1 MCRSQPVQC
10 TIWCGFDNRRN
21 PIFSPLCRLYSDW
34 NVWCSS
40 GLRILRPIPKV
51 WSDLIKN
58 RGKSLRLI
66 HVTFFEFFLSAF
78 FYIIFIANTRTQD
91 EKRQKQQEKKDN
103 TEDGERW
110 KGKTHEILFH
120 LSSLCWFNIFH
131 TAISPNTRF
140 AMFNF
145 RFDFL
150 FSFFL
155 LLFSPPPLC
164 FPFELEDI
172 FRSFLLRPL
181 ALRPRQAP
189 HSLAI
194 HPKMEKN
201 REHINISKSISL
213 FASHTLF
220 PIFQFLCRRS
230 FVVCRYRMGVER
242 VVWVRW
248 IFPREDT
255 RKALPPTNWK
265 VHFCLLSFGQ
275 QTAVEK
281 IEISYT
287 QRASGGG
294 TGWESLGDGNGSKE
308 NYKIN
313 LLLHSNKQMLYL
325 NK

>member
-40 GLRILRPIPKV
+40 GLKFLRPPIPKV
-51 WSDLIKN
+51 WSDLIRN
-58 RGKSLRLI
+58 REKSLRLM
-66 HVTFFEFFLSAF
+66 HVTFEFLWILSLCF

-91 EKRQKQQEKKDN
+91 EKRQKQQEKRI
-103 TEDGERW
+103 TQRG

-150 FSFFL
+150 FFLSFL

-181 ALRPRQAP
+181 PRPLDKLLILSP
-189 HSLAI
+189 FI
-194 HPKMEKN
+194 
-201 REHINISKSISL
+201 
-213 FASHTLF
+213 
-220 PIFQFLCRRS
+220 
-230 FVVCRYRMGVER
+230 
-242 VVWVRW
+242 
-248 IFPREDT
+248 
-255 RKALPPTNWK
+255 RKWR
-265 VHFCLLSFGQ
+265 
-275 QTAVEK
+275 K
-281 IEISYT
+281 IENT
-287 QRASGGG
+287 
-294 TGWESLGDGNGSKE
+294 
-308 NYKIN
+308 
-313 LLLHSNKQMLYL
+313 
-325 NK
+325 